1 MKVWVLNL
9 KHREDRY
16 NRITKAL
23 DKEGV
28 DYEIFHG
35 LYWKDENFKNI
46 LKLQDMEIYDKWK
59 LDDGWNHH
67 QKRNV
72 NMGEAAVAASTI
84 LMWEKILEEGDDMVL
99 CPQDDTVWE
108 EGKMN
113 KLIELVER
121 NDEPVQE
128 SDAVFLCGYS
138 INGYDYK
145 FKPIDDNYETPEYMY
160 NAHAIVYKRNTI
172 EHILANGYRKHLM
185 SLDEYLMILSHTTER
200 MDVAEDLGVVE
211 ALKYTKVINS
221 ENVLEQIN
229 DMDEVISDILD
240 TPEV

>member
-99 CPQDDTVWE
+99 CLQDDTVWE

-160 NAHAIVYKRNTI
+160 NAHAIVYKKRTI
-172 EHILANGYRKHLM
+172 ENILANGYRKHLM

-200 MDVAEDLGVVE
+200 MDVAEDLGVVNP
-211 ALKYTKVINS
+211 LRYVKVQDS
-221 ENVLEQIN
+221 ENILQQIN
-229 DMDEVISDILD
+229 DMDEVISDILN
-240 TPEV
+240 TPEI